1 MNIYVSNLSYKV
13 DENDLREI
21 FEEYGEVASVKIIT
35 DKFNG
40 KSKGFGFVEMNN
52 ADEAKRAIEQLNGGE
67 LDGRKMVVN
76 EARPRREGGG
86 DSRGGGKRF

>member
-21 FEEYGEVASVKIIT
+21 FEEYGEVSSVKIIT

-76 EARPRREGGG
+76 EARPRREGEGG
-86 DSRGGGKRF
+86 GGRGKRF